1 MLTAVI
7 LAAGSARRMGSL
19 KQLLPWQGEKTILET
34 VVETVLACPEID
46 DEVRVVLGAGRQE
59 VAPVL
64 QAIKDPRLI
73 IVDNPQHQHGMLS
86 SIQIGVANLPVTSE
100 GFALFLGD
108 QPLLSSVLVTNLA
121 RQWRQDGNDFLVP
134 VCQGRRGHPV
144 FVHKKYLPEILALED
159 CDGGLRNLL
168 RLHSDLVT
176 FRQVDSPAIYIDLDY
191 PHEYKKY
198 RPKGDWSK

>member
-7 LAAGSARRMGSL
+7 LAAGSARRMGRL

-46 DEVRVVLGAGRQE
+46 DEVRVVLGAGREE
-59 VAPVL
+59 VAQLLQPVR
-64 QAIKDPRLI
+64 DSRLV
-73 IVDNPQHQHGMLS
+73 IVDNPQHQQGMLS
-86 SIQIGVANLPVTSE
+86 SIQRGIANFPSVSQ

-108 QPLLSSVLVTNLA
+108 QPLLSPALVGALA
-121 RQWRQDGNDFLVP
+121 RQWREGCLDFLVP
-134 VCQGRRGHPV
+134 VCQERRGHPV
-144 FVHKKYLPEILALED
+144 FVHRKYLPEILALED

-168 RLHSDLVT
+168 RLHSEAVT
-176 FRQVDSPAIYIDLDY
+176 FHQVDSPAIYIDLDY

-198 RPKGDWSK
+198 RPKGE

>member
-7 LAAGSARRMGSL
+7 LAAGSARRMGRL

-34 VVETVLACPEID
+34 VVETVLACPEFD

-59 VAPVL
+59 VEPVL
-64 QAIKDPRLI
+64 RAIADPRLVL
-73 IVDNPQHQHGMLS
+73 VDNPRHEQGMLS
-86 SIQIGVANLPVTSE
+86 SIQRGVANFPPASQ

-108 QPLLSSVLVTNLA
+108 QPLLTPALVAALA
-121 RQWRQDGNDFLVP
+121 RQWREGPPDFLVP
-134 VCQGRRGHPV
+134 VCRGRRGHPV
-144 FVHKKYLPEILALED
+144 FVHKKYLPEILARED

-168 RLHSDLVT
+168 RFHSDAVT
-176 FRQVDSPAIYIDLDY
+176 FHQVDSPAVYIDLDY

-198 RPKGDWSK
+198 RPKGE